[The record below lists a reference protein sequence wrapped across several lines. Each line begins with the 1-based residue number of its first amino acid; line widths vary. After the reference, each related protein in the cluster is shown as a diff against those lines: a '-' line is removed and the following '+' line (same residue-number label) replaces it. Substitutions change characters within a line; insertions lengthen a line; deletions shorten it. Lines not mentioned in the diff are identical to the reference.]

1 MNYDLRELLGKQ
13 DPKLLHA
20 QYITSWELVQ
30 QMRDTKYV
38 ESDAKR
44 ALTIKLADKIL
55 ETVPVTQTNTDEGLR
70 FRVKVFIYTPEEL
83 EDLLE
88 KAYNRGFSRQPIMQF
103 DGTRF

>member
-1 MNYDLRELLGKQ
+1 MNYDLKELLGKQ

-20 QYITSWELVQ
+20 QHTTSWEVVQ

-55 ETVPVTQTNTDEGLR
+55 ETTPFTQTNTDAGLQ
-70 FRVKVFIYTPEEL
+70 FRVKVYFYSKEEL
-83 EDLLE
+83 QELLG
-88 KAYNRGFSRQPIMQF
+88 KAYRLGQDSYRPMPIFSNF
-103 DGTRF
+103 

>member
-1 MNYDLRELLGKQ
+1 MNYDLKELLGKQ

-20 QYITSWELVQ
+20 QHTTSWEAVQ

-55 ETVPVTQTNTDEGLR
+55 EVTPFTQTNTDAGLR
-70 FRVKVFIYTPEEL
+70 FRVKVYIYSPAEL
-83 EDLLE
+83 ETLLE
-88 KAYNRGFSRQPIMQF
+88 KAYNRGFSNRPIPIYPNF
-103 DGTRF
+103 